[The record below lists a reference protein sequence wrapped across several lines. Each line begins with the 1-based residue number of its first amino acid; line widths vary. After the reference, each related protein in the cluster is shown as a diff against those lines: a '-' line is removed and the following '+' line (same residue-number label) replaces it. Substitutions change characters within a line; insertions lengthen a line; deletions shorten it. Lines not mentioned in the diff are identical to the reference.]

1 MFNRKWRQ
9 ESANHIMLLP
19 GVLFL
24 FLFCYVPM
32 FGIVIS
38 FQKYY
43 PTKGFLKSQW
53 VGLENFQYIFEL
65 PDFNRVL
72 WNTVFIATAKIVLHL
87 IVPIVTALLLN
98 EIRSAL
104 FKRSVQT
111 LIYLPYFLSWVIL
124 AGILMDVLSLK
135 GIVNQLLQGLGLE
148 SVFFLGDNKWFPWTL
163 ILSDTWKQF
172 GFDTIIYLAALT
184 GINPTLYE
192 AAVIDGASRWKQ
204 TLHITL
210 PGMAPIIV
218 LMMTLSL
225 GNVLNAGF
233 DQVFNLYSP
242 PVYESGDIL
251 DTMIY
256 RIGLQDYQFSVS
268 AALGLFKSLVSFVLV
283 SVSYGL
289 AYRYANYR
297 IF

>member
-1 MFNRKWRQ
+1 
-9 ESANHIMLLP
+9 MLLP

-24 FLFCYVPM
+24 FLFSYVPM
-32 FGIVIS
+32 FGIIIS

-43 PTKGFLKSQW
+43 PTKGFLKSEW
-53 VGLENFQYIFEL
+53 VGFENFKYIFEL
-65 PDFNRVL
+65 PDFSQVL
-72 WNTVFIATAKIVLHL
+72 WNTVFIATAKIALHL
-87 IVPIVTALLLN
+87 LVPIATALLLN
-98 EIRSAL
+98 EVRNAV

-135 GIVNQLLQGLGLE
+135 GIVNQALQAFGADP
-148 SVFFLGDNKWFPWTL
+148 VFFLGDNKWFPWTL